1 MLKTVE
7 FTGKSVEEAIENAV
21 KGLKM
26 DRDDLSVQVLDIGK
40 KGFLGLGAT
49 QAKVSISYEDGT
61 VEAPVVEKKPTPKP
75 QPKPAAKPAVETKPA
90 PKAAQESPRLVKSV
104 AKTEKPAE
112 KVAPKVEKPKAAEPQ
127 SRLVKA
133 APKTDKPAEKPAAK
147 PAPRAEKPVRE
158 SRPARPAQEPRE
170 MVEEVRE
177 YPAPVAMDADKIPE
191 IAKIACIFVEG
202 LMEKMGV
209 NGKAMVLASSEA
221 DHIRLDLSGDDMGC
235 IIGRRGDTL
244 DSIQYLTS
252 LVMNKG
258 LEDHVRLT
266 IDTENYRVKRA
277 ESLERLARKMA
288 VKVAKYHRP
297 LTLEPMNPYE
307 RRVIHSALQ
316 DFRGVSTHST
326 GSDPNRRVVITPEG
340 MQRRSSG
347 NGGGQGG
354 NRRRED
360 GGNRAPMRPNTNKP
374 RTPKPA
380 APKADVQA
388 DVQE

>member
-21 KGLKM
+21 SGLKM

-61 VEAPVVEKKPTPKP
+61 VEAPVVEKPAPKP
-75 QPKPAAKPAVETKPA
+75 QPKPAAKPA
-90 PKAAQESPRLVKSV
+90 PKAANESPRLVKSV

-112 KVAPKVEKPKAAEPQ
+112 KPAPKAEKPKAAEPQ

-133 APKTDKPAEKPAAK
+133 AAKSEKPAEKPAAK
-147 PAPRAEKPVRE
+147 PVPEKPVRAP
-158 SRPARPAQEPRE
+158 RPAREERE
-170 MVEEVRE
+170 IVEEVRE

-191 IAKIACIFVEG
+191 IAKIACTFVEG

-340 MQRRSSG
+340 MPRRT
-347 NGGGQGG
+347 GGQGAQGG

-360 GGNRAPMRPNTNKP
+360 GGNRAPLRPNTNKP
-374 RTPKPA
+374 RNPKPA
-380 APKADVQA
+380 APKTDVQA